1 MQDLLGK
8 SGIVIDSLPFDI
20 GITSPGPLVM
30 NKQGVG
36 LPISGEASQLSARH
50 LRIELGQRG
59 RLVVG
64 YLESQFGSVVNG
76 HRISAFE
83 RMEDDP
89 IAGLHMGE
97 NEIVAGGIYSPIR
110 FTLRL

>member
-1 MQDLLGK
+1 
-8 SGIVIDSLPFDI
+8 
-20 GITSPGPLVM
+20 
-30 NKQGVG
+30 
-36 LPISGEASQLSARH
+36 
-50 LRIELGQRG
+50 
-59 RLVVG
+59 LVVG